1 MHDQQAGTTTSEPA
15 APGGASD
22 SSLTTERFLDLSH
35 TEGGADVGRSREE
48 MRRSRLLRIVVI
60 VGIPTVFLW
69 YRILRGDPFN
79 PFQLPHIDP
88 LLVVPSVFFGLLIV
102 ILGGQFLMT
111 GRSPHQVIRPEQI
124 DVRLADVV
132 GIDVVKDEVVRSLQL
147 FLSHRSFAREMG
159 GRPRRGLL
167 FEGGPGTGKT
177 YTAKALA
184 AEAGVPFLF
193 ATATSFQ
200 SSFQGATARKVRQ
213 YFRAL
218 RKAARKHGGAV
229 GFIDEFDAIGLARGG
244 VAGMSAA
251 PAAAR
256 STTLG
261 CGGLEG
267 LPMSGTSPAA
277 TTTTAFVGGNDLQMA
292 VNELLVQLQSF
303 EEPSGGEKLA
313 GKLIGAV
320 NLLLPP
326 HRQLHGPV
334 GQHANILLIASTN
347 RADSLDP
354 ALLRPG
360 RFDRRLTFELPAK
373 SSRRQL
379 IDHFLARKAHAPE
392 LDLDERRDALA
403 AVTQGYSPA
412 MLEGLMDESLIQA
425 VREKRARMTW
435 ADVEHARLQVEV
447 GLGQPVTYTSHEEKL
462 IATHE
467 AGHATVAWLVAPER
481 RLEILTIIKRR
492 ESLGLLAHGDKEDVY
507 TRSRKE
513 LTALIQIAMG
523 GQVAEELF
531 FGDVSTGPAGDL
543 LYATNVAA
551 QMVGSAGMTDTL
563 VSYAA
568 VQNSGF
574 SDTNLVGRV
583 LGDSEGRR
591 RVEELLQRQKVV
603 VRGLLE
609 THSHLVAALRD
620 ALVERHEL
628 IGTEITDV
636 LEQAMASRPLDRID
650 LGESSRSDETSQSDE
665 SDGGAATIDLR
676 ADRPAVA
683 ED

>member
-1 MHDQQAGTTTSEPA
+1 MAAIETGTGTS
-15 APGGASD
+15 GV
-22 SSLTTERFLDLSH
+22 LDLTH

-48 MRRSRLLRIVVI
+48 MRRSRLLRLIVW
-60 VGIPTVFLW
+60 VGLPTAFLW
-69 YRILRGDPFN
+69 YRILDGRPFDL
-79 PFQLPHIDP
+79 FRLPSVDP
-88 LLVVPSVFFGLLIV
+88 LLLFPALFFVALILL
-102 ILGGQFLMT
+102 LAAQFLVT
-111 GRSPHQVIRPEQI
+111 GRSPHTVIRPEQI

-200 SSFQGATARKVRQ
+200 SSFQGATSRKVRQ

-218 RKAARKHGGAV
+218 RKTARKHGGAV
-229 GFIDEFDAIGLARGG
+229 GFIDEFDAIGLARHG
-244 VAGMSAA
+244 AAAMTAA
-251 PAAAR
+251 PAPAGM
-256 STTLG
+256 LC

-267 LPMSGTSPAA
+267 LPMTGSAPAA
-277 TTTTAFVGGNDLQMA
+277 TTAAPFTGGNDLQMS
-292 VNELLVQLQSF
+292 VNELLVQMQSF
-303 EEPSGGEKLA
+303 DEPTGADKLV
-313 GKLIGAV
+313 GKLVDAV

-326 HRQLHGPV
+326 DRQLRGPA
-334 GQHANILLIASTN
+334 GKPANILLIASTN

-360 RFDRRLTFELPAK
+360 RFDRRLTFELPPK
-373 SSRRQL
+373 IGRRQL
-379 IDHFLARKAHAPE
+379 IDHFLSRKAHSQE
-392 LDLDERRDALA
+392 LDSDERRDALA

-412 MLEGLMDESLIQA
+412 MLEGLMDEALIQA
-425 VREKRARMTW
+425 VRETRNQMTW

-447 GLGQPVTYTSHEEKL
+447 GLGQPVAYTTHEGRL

-492 ESLGLLAHGDKEDVY
+492 EALGLLAHGDREDVY

-513 LTALIQIAMG
+513 LTGLIQIAMG
-523 GQVAEELF
+523 GQVSEELF

-543 LYATNVAA
+543 LYATQVAA
-551 QMVGSAGMTDTL
+551 QMVGAAGMTDTL
-563 VSYAA
+563 VSYSA

-591 RVEELLQRQKVV
+591 RVEEMLQRQKTV

-609 THSHLVAALRD
+609 TNQHLVAALRD
-620 ALVERHEL
+620 ALLERHEL
-628 IGTEITDV
+628 IGREITDV
-636 LEQAMASRPLDRID
+636 LEQAAATGPRRTPI
-650 LGESSRSDETSQSDE
+650 GER
-665 SDGGAATIDLR
+665 TIDLR
-676 ADRPAVA
+676 AASPAVPA
-683 ED
+683 DE

>member
-22 SSLTTERFLDLSH
+22 ASLATERFLDLSQ
-35 TEGGADVGRSREE
+35 TAGGADVGRSREE
-48 MRRSRLLRIVVI
+48 MRRSRLLRIVVV
-60 VGIPTVFLW
+60 VGIPTAFLW
-69 YRILRGDPFN
+69 YRILRGEPFN
-79 PFQLPHIDP
+79 LFNLPHVDP
-88 LLVVPSVFFGLLIV
+88 MLVIPSVFFGLLIV
-102 ILGGQFLMT
+102 VLAGQFFMT

-244 VAGMSAA
+244 VSGMSAA

-256 STTLG
+256 STSLG

-267 LPMSGTSPAA
+267 LPMSGSSPAA
-277 TTTTAFVGGNDLQMA
+277 SATSAFVGGNDLQMA

-313 GKLIGAV
+313 GKVVGAV

-326 HRQLHGPV
+326 NRQLRAPV

-392 LDLDERRDALA
+392 LDVDERRDALA

-467 AGHATVAWLVAPER
+467 AGHATVAWLMAPER

-568 VQNSGF
+568 VQSSGF

-636 LEQAMASRPLDRID
+636 LEQAMASRPLNRID
-650 LGESSRSDETSQSDE
+650 LGDRDECRESDENDAS
-665 SDGGAATIDLR
+665 GAGDATIDLR
-676 ADRPAVA
+676 ASRPAVA

>member
-22 SSLTTERFLDLSH
+22 STLTTERFLDLSH

-609 THSHLVAALRD
+609 THAHLVAALRD

-650 LGESSRSDETSQSDE
+650 LGDSSQSDETSQSDE

>member
-1 MHDQQAGTTTSEPA
+1 VDEGQARTEVGTSEVMDLPMV
-15 APGGASD
+15 G
-22 SSLTTERFLDLSH
+22 ER
-35 TEGGADVGRSREE
+35 ADVGESRERL
-48 MRRSRLLRIVVI
+48 RRRRLVVLI
-60 VGIPTVFLW
+60 SWCTPLAAYLW
-69 YRILRGDPFN
+69 WRILSDN
-79 PFQLPHIDP
+79 PLNVFQLPHVDW
-88 LLVVPSVFFGLLIV
+88 LVMAPVAFFGVLILLIA
-102 ILGGQFLMT
+102 GQFMFS
-111 GRSPHQVIRPEQI
+111 GRSPHTVVRPEQL

-147 FLSHRSFAREMG
+147 FLSHARFAREMG

-200 SSFQGATARKVRQ
+200 SSFQGATQRKVRQ

-218 RKAARKHGGAV
+218 RKAARKNGGAV
-229 GFIDEFDAIGLARGG
+229 GFIDEFDAIGMARHGG
-244 VAGMSAA
+244 VAMSPTA
-251 PAAAR
+251 PATA
-256 STTLG
+256 SSLMS

-267 LPMSGTSPAA
+267 MPMSTAMTSYGA
-277 TTTTAFVGGNDLQMA
+277 TATPFVGGSDLQMA
-292 VNELLVQLQSF
+292 VNELLVQMQSF
-303 EEPSGGEKLA
+303 EEPPARTKI
-313 GKLIGAV
+313 IGRLV
-320 NLLLPP
+320 DMTNLLLPS
-326 HRQLHGPV
+326 HRQLRGPSATP
-334 GQHANILLIASTN
+334 ANILLIASTN

-360 RFDRRLTFELPAK
+360 RFDQRLSFELPAK
-373 SSRRQL
+373 RSRREL
-379 IDHFLARKAHAPE
+379 IDHFLARKAHSPE
-392 LDLDERRDALA
+392 LDTDERRDALA

-412 MLEGLMDESLIQA
+412 MLEGLLDEALIQA
-425 VREKRARMTW
+425 VQESRPRMQWRDVERARM
-435 ADVEHARLQVEV
+435 AAEV
-447 GLGQPVTYTSHEEKL
+447 GLGQPVDYTAHERAL

-492 ESLGLLAHGDKEDVY
+492 GSLGLLAHGDREDVY
-507 TRSRKE
+507 TRSRTE
-513 LTALIQIAMG
+513 MTGLIQIAMG

-531 FGDVSTGPAGDL
+531 FHDVSTGPSSDL

-551 QMVGSAGMTDTL
+551 QMVGACGMSDTL
-563 VSYAA
+563 VSLAA

-583 LGDSEGRR
+583 LGDSSGRGR
-591 RVEELLQRQKVV
+591 TEELLQRQKVV

-609 THSHLVAALRD
+609 NNQHLVAALRD

-628 IGTEITDV
+628 IGHEITDV
-636 LEQAMASRPLDRID
+636 LE
-650 LGESSRSDETSQSDE
+650 
-665 SDGGAATIDLR
+665 AARAAGPDNVIDLR
-676 ADRPAVA
+676 GVSFPTAADPPA
-683 ED
+683 

>member
-1 MHDQQAGTTTSEPA
+1 MAKTGGPVVTRRATSRHDDAEADQ
-15 APGGASD
+15 
-22 SSLTTERFLDLSH
+22 LDL
-35 TEGGADVGRSREE
+35 TVTAGGADVGRSREE
-48 MRRSRLLRIVVI
+48 MRRSRLLRIVVL
-60 VGIPTVFLW
+60 VGLPTAFLW
-69 YRILRGDPFN
+69 YRILRGDPVD
-79 PFQLPHIDP
+79 PFRLPSVDP
-88 LLVVPSVFFGLLIV
+88 LLLIPSLFFIALTLV
-102 ILGGQFLMT
+102 LVGQFVFT
-111 GRSPHQVIRPEQI
+111 GKSPHQVIRPEQI

-132 GIDVVKDEVVRSLQL
+132 GIDVVKDEVVQSLQL
-147 FLSHRSFAREMG
+147 FLSHRRFARTMG

-229 GFIDEFDAIGLARGG
+229 GFIDEFDAIGLARHG
-244 VAGMSAA
+244 ASGMTAA
-251 PAAAR
+251 PATSAP
-256 STTLG
+256 TTAG
-261 CGGLEG
+261 SPVCCGGLEG
-267 LPMSGTSPAA
+267 LPMMAPATSRA
-277 TTTTAFVGGNDLQMA
+277 TTATPFVGGNDLQMA
-292 VNELLVQLQSF
+292 VNELLVQMQSF
-303 EEPSGGEKLA
+303 EEPTASEKLV
-313 GKLIGAV
+313 GKLVDAV

-326 HRQLHGPV
+326 HRQLRGPA
-334 GQHANILLIASTN
+334 GKPANILLIASTN

-360 RFDRRLTFELPAK
+360 RFDRRLTFELPPK

-379 IDHFLARKAHAPE
+379 IDHFLARKAHSEE
-392 LDLDERRDALA
+392 LDADERRDALA

-412 MLEGLMDESLIQA
+412 MLEGLMDEALIQA
-425 VREKRARMTW
+425 VRERRTAMTW
-435 ADVEHARLQVEV
+435 SDVEHARLQVEV
-447 GLGQPVTYTSHEEKL
+447 GLGQPVAYTDHETRL

-467 AGHATVAWLVAPER
+467 AGHATVAWLVAPQR

-492 ESLGLLAHGDKEDVY
+492 EALGLLAHGDRDDVY
-507 TRSRKE
+507 TRSRAE

-543 LYATNVAA
+543 LYATQVAA

-591 RVEELLQRQKVV
+591 RVEEMLQRQKVV
-603 VRGLLE
+603 VRGLLDANQ
-609 THSHLVAALRD
+609 HLVAALRD
-620 ALVERHEL
+620 ALLERHEL

-636 LEQAMASRPLDRID
+636 LERATAAGPRVEPI
-650 LGESSRSDETSQSDE
+650 GER
-665 SDGGAATIDLR
+665 TIDLR
-676 ADRPAVA
+676 AGRPAPTT

>member
-1 MHDQQAGTTTSEPA
+1 MARTGWPALVRRARSRPALPPADRPDQ
-15 APGGASD
+15 
-22 SSLTTERFLDLSH
+22 LDL
-35 TEGGADVGRSREE
+35 TATGDGADVGRSREQ
-48 MRRSRLLRIVVI
+48 MRRSRLLRVVVV
-60 VGIPTVFLW
+60 VGAPTAWLW
-69 YRILRGDPFN
+69 YRILTGDPVDVFR
-79 PFQLPHIDP
+79 LPSVDP
-88 LLVVPSVFFGLLIV
+88 LLLFPALFFLALLLLLV
-102 ILGGQFLMT
+102 GQFVLT

-132 GIDVVKDEVVRSLQL
+132 GIDVVKDEVVQSLQL
-147 FLSHRSFAREMG
+147 FLSHRRFASTMG

-218 RKAARKHGGAV
+218 RKSARKHGGAV
-229 GFIDEFDAIGLARGG
+229 GFIDEFDAIGLARHG
-244 VAGMSAA
+244 VNAMTAA
-251 PAAAR
+251 SAAAR
-256 STTLG
+256 PAPVC

-267 LPMSGTSPAA
+267 LPMASGTTGAA
-277 TTTTAFVGGNDLQMA
+277 AVTAPFIGGNDLQMA

-303 EEPSGGEKLA
+303 EEPSGTEKA
-313 GKLIGAV
+313 IGAVVDAV

-326 HRQLHGPV
+326 NRQLRGPA
-334 GQHANILLIASTN
+334 GKPANILLIASTN

-360 RFDRRLTFELPAK
+360 RFDRRLTFELPPK

-379 IDHFLARKAHAPE
+379 IDHFLSRKAHAEE
-392 LDLDERRDALA
+392 LDSDERRDALA

-412 MLEGLMDESLIQA
+412 MLEGLMDEALIQA
-425 VREKRARMTW
+425 VRERRTAMTW

-447 GLGQPVTYTSHEEKL
+447 GLGQPVAYTDHESRL

-467 AGHATVAWLVAPER
+467 AGHATVAWLVAPQR
-481 RLEILTIIKRR
+481 RLEILTIVKRR
-492 ESLGLLAHGDKEDVY
+492 EALGLLAHGDRDDVY
-507 TRSRKE
+507 TRSRQE
-513 LTALIQIAMG
+513 LTGLIQIAMG

-543 LYATNVAA
+543 LYATQVAA
-551 QMVGSAGMTDTL
+551 QMVGAAGMTDTL

-591 RVEELLQRQKVV
+591 RVEEMLQRQKVV

-609 THSHLVAALRD
+609 ANQHLVAALRD
-620 ALVERHEL
+620 ALLERHEL

-636 LEQAMASRPLDRID
+636 LERAAATGPRPEPI
-650 LGESSRSDETSQSDE
+650 GER
-665 SDGGAATIDLR
+665 TIDLR
-676 ADRPAVA
+676 SGRAAAAP

>member
-1 MHDQQAGTTTSEPA
+1 MAKTGGPVVTRRATSRHDDAEADQ
-15 APGGASD
+15 
-22 SSLTTERFLDLSH
+22 LDL
-35 TEGGADVGRSREE
+35 TVTAGGADVGRSREE
-48 MRRSRLLRIVVI
+48 MRRSRLLRIVVL
-60 VGIPTVFLW
+60 VGLPTAFLW
-69 YRILRGDPFN
+69 YRILRGDPVD
-79 PFQLPHIDP
+79 PFRLPSVDP
-88 LLVVPSVFFGLLIV
+88 LLLIPSLFFIALTLV
-102 ILGGQFLMT
+102 LVGQFVFT
-111 GRSPHQVIRPEQI
+111 GKSPHQVIRPEQI

-132 GIDVVKDEVVRSLQL
+132 GIDVVKDEVVQSLQL
-147 FLSHRSFAREMG
+147 FLSHRRFARTMG

-229 GFIDEFDAIGLARGG
+229 GFIDEFDAIGLARHG
-244 VAGMSAA
+244 ASGMT
-251 PAAAR
+251 AAR
-256 STTLG
+256 ATSAPTTAG
-261 CGGLEG
+261 SPVCCGGLEG
-267 LPMSGTSPAA
+267 LPMMAPATSRA
-277 TTTTAFVGGNDLQMA
+277 TTATPFVGGNDLQMA
-292 VNELLVQLQSF
+292 VNELLVQMQSF
-303 EEPSGGEKLA
+303 EEPTASEKLV
-313 GKLIGAV
+313 GKLVDAV

-326 HRQLHGPV
+326 HRQLRGPA
-334 GQHANILLIASTN
+334 GKPANILLIASTN

-360 RFDRRLTFELPAK
+360 RFDRRLTFELPPK

-379 IDHFLARKAHAPE
+379 IDHFLARKAHSEE
-392 LDLDERRDALA
+392 LDADERRDALA

-412 MLEGLMDESLIQA
+412 MLEGLMDEALIQA
-425 VREKRARMTW
+425 VRERRTAMTW
-435 ADVEHARLQVEV
+435 SDVEHARLQVEV
-447 GLGQPVTYTSHEEKL
+447 GLGQPVAYTDHETRL

-467 AGHATVAWLVAPER
+467 AGHATVAWLVAPQR

-492 ESLGLLAHGDKEDVY
+492 EALGLLAHGDRDDVY
-507 TRSRKE
+507 TRSRAE

-543 LYATNVAA
+543 LYATQVAA

-591 RVEELLQRQKVV
+591 RVEEMLQRQKVV
-603 VRGLLE
+603 VRGLLDANQ
-609 THSHLVAALRD
+609 HLVAALRD
-620 ALVERHEL
+620 ALLDRHEL

-636 LEQAMASRPLDRID
+636 LERATAAGPRVEPI
-650 LGESSRSDETSQSDE
+650 GER
-665 SDGGAATIDLR
+665 TIDLR
-676 ADRPAVA
+676 AGRPAPTT

>member
-22 SSLTTERFLDLSH
+22 STLTTERFLDLSH

-251 PAAAR
+251 PSAAR

-392 LDLDERRDALA
+392 LDVDERRDALA

-609 THSHLVAALRD
+609 THAHLVAALRD

-650 LGESSRSDETSQSDE
+650 LGESSRSDETSQGE
-665 SDGGAATIDLR
+665 QSDGGAATIDLR
-676 ADRPAVA
+676 TDRPAVA

>member
-22 SSLTTERFLDLSH
+22 ASLTTERFLDLSQ
-35 TEGGADVGRSREE
+35 TAGGADVGRSREE
-48 MRRSRLLRIVVI
+48 MRRGRLLRIVVV
-60 VGIPTVFLW
+60 VGIPTAFLW
-69 YRILRGDPFN
+69 YRILRGQPFN
-79 PFQLPHIDP
+79 LFNLPHVDP
-88 LLVVPSVFFGLLIV
+88 MLVIPSVFFGLLIV
-102 ILGGQFLMT
+102 VLAGQFFMT

-200 SSFQGATARKVRQ
+200 SSFQGATSRKVRQ
-213 YFRAL
+213 FFRAL
-218 RKAARKHGGAV
+218 RKSARKHGGAV
-229 GFIDEFDAIGLARGG
+229 GFIDEFDAIGLARHGT
-244 VAGMSAA
+244 AMTAA
-251 PAAAR
+251 PATA
-256 STTLG
+256 SLLG

-267 LPMSGTSPAA
+267 LPMTTLPAA
-277 TTTTAFVGGNDLQMA
+277 TTSSSPFTGGNDLQTA
-292 VNELLVQLQSF
+292 VNELLVQMQSF
-303 EEPSGGEKLA
+303 DEPTGTEKVLGKLA
-313 GKLIGAV
+313 DAL

-326 HRQLHGPV
+326 NRQLRGPA
-334 GQHANILLIASTN
+334 GKPANILLIASTN

-360 RFDRRLTFELPAK
+360 RFDRRLTFELPPK
-373 SSRRQL
+373 VGRRQL
-379 IDHFLARKAHAPE
+379 IDHFLTRKAHLEE

-412 MLEGLMDESLIQA
+412 MLEGLLDEALIQA
-425 VREKRARMTW
+425 VRETRTKMSWT
-435 ADVEHARLQVEV
+435 DVEHARLQVEV
-447 GLGQPVTYTSHEEKL
+447 GLGQPVAYTDHEGRL

-492 ESLGLLAHGDKEDVY
+492 ESLGLLAHGDRDDVY

-513 LTALIQIAMG
+513 LTNLIQIAMG

-531 FGDVSTGPAGDL
+531 FGDVSTGPSGDL
-543 LYATNVAA
+543 MSATGVAA
-551 QMVGSAGMTDTL
+551 QMVGAAGMTDTL

-568 VQNSGF
+568 VQSSGF

-583 LGDSEGRR
+583 LGDAEGRR
-591 RVEELLQRQKVV
+591 RV
-603 VRGLLE
+603 
-609 THSHLVAALRD
+609 
-620 ALVERHEL
+620 
-628 IGTEITDV
+628 
-636 LEQAMASRPLDRID
+636 
-650 LGESSRSDETSQSDE
+650 
-665 SDGGAATIDLR
+665 
-676 ADRPAVA
+676 
-683 ED
+683 

>member
-1 MHDQQAGTTTSEPA
+1 MATSTTVAESGE
-15 APGGASD
+15 
-22 SSLTTERFLDLSH
+22 LDF
-35 TEGGADVGRSREE
+35 TQTAGGADVGRSREE
-48 MRRSRLLRIVVI
+48 MRRSRLLRVVLV
-60 VGIPTVFLW
+60 VGVPTVYLW
-69 YRILRGDPFN
+69 YRILSGHPVNLFV
-79 PFQLPHIDP
+79 LPTIDP
-88 LLVVPSVFFGLLIV
+88 LVVVPALFFVLLAAMLV
-102 ILGGQFLMT
+102 GQFAFS
-111 GRSPHQVIRPEQI
+111 GKSPHTVVRPEQI

-229 GFIDEFDAIGLARGG
+229 GFIDEFDAIGLARNG
-244 VAGMSAA
+244 VAGMSSTGSSSTAA
-251 PAAAR
+251 
-256 STTLG
+256 TGLMC

-267 LPMSGTSPAA
+267 LPSLGALAGGTRTSAA
-277 TTTTAFVGGNDLQMA
+277 TSTTPFVGGNDLQMA
-292 VNELLVQLQSF
+292 VNELLVQMQSF
-303 EEPSGGEKLA
+303 DEPTGTEKFI
-313 GKLIGAV
+313 GKIADAV
-320 NLLLPP
+320 NLLLPS
-326 HRQLHGPV
+326 HRQVRGPA
-334 GQHANILLIASTN
+334 GKPANILLIASTN

-360 RFDRRLTFELPAK
+360 RFDRRLTFELPPK
-373 SSRRQL
+373 VGRRQL
-379 IDHFLARKAHAPE
+379 IDHFLLRKSHAAE
-392 LDLDERRDALA
+392 LDSDERRDALA

-412 MLEGLMDESLIQA
+412 MLEGLMDEALIQA
-425 VREKRARMTW
+425 VREKRSRMTW

-447 GLGQPVTYTSHEEKL
+447 GLGQPVAYTDHESRL

-467 AGHATVAWLVAPER
+467 AGHATVAWLVAPQR
-481 RLEILTIIKRR
+481 RLEVLTIIKRR
-492 ESLGLLAHGDKEDVY
+492 DALGLLAHGDREDVY
-507 TRSRKE
+507 TRSRTE
-513 LTALIQIAMG
+513 LTGMIQIAMG

-543 LYATNVAA
+543 SYATGVAA
-551 QMVGSAGMTDTL
+551 QMVGAAGMTDTL
-563 VSYAA
+563 VSYVA
-568 VQNSGF
+568 VQNSGY

-591 RVEELLQRQKVV
+591 RVEEMLQRQKVV

-609 THSHLVAALRD
+609 TQQHLVAALRD
-620 ALVERHEL
+620 ALLDRHEL

-636 LEQAMASRPLDRID
+636 LEQAAAAAPNHGRRVPI
-650 LGESSRSDETSQSDE
+650 GER
-665 SDGGAATIDLR
+665 TIDLR
-676 ADRPAVA
+676 TENS
-683 ED
+683 EDSVGTEESVHPTAP

>member
-22 SSLTTERFLDLSH
+22 ASLTTERFLDLSQ
-35 TEGGADVGRSREE
+35 TAGGADVGRSREE
-48 MRRSRLLRIVVI
+48 MRRGRLLRIVVF

-69 YRILRGDPFN
+69 YRILRGNPFN
-79 PFQLPHIDP
+79 PFQLPHVDP
-88 LLVVPSVFFGLLIV
+88 MLVIPSVFFGLLIV
-102 ILGGQFLMT
+102 VLAGQFFMT

-244 VAGMSAA
+244 VSGMSAA

-267 LPMSGTSPAA
+267 LPMSGSSPAA
-277 TTTTAFVGGNDLQMA
+277 TATSAFVGGNDLQMA

-313 GKLIGAV
+313 GKVVGAV

-326 HRQLHGPV
+326 HRQLRAPH

-392 LDLDERRDALA
+392 LDVDERRDALA

-467 AGHATVAWLVAPER
+467 AGHATVAWLMAPER

-568 VQNSGF
+568 VQSSGF

-636 LEQAMASRPLDRID
+636 LEQAMASRPLNRID
-650 LGESSRSDETSQSDE
+650 LGDRDE
-665 SDGGAATIDLR
+665 SDASDGGDATIDLR

>member
-1 MHDQQAGTTTSEPA
+1 MPDTTKDALGT
-15 APGGASD
+15 GVLDGA
-22 SSLTTERFLDLSH
+22 
-35 TEGGADVGRSREE
+35 GADVGRSREE
-48 MRRSRLLRIVVI
+48 MRRSRLLKIVVLA
-60 VGIPTVFLW
+60 GIPTAYLW
-69 YRILRGDPFN
+69 YRILSGHPLDL
-79 PFQLPHIDP
+79 FQLPSVDP
-88 LLVVPSVFFGLLIV
+88 LVMVPGLFFLVLILMLV
-102 ILGGQFLMT
+102 GQFFMT

-132 GIDVVKDEVVRSLQL
+132 GIDVVKDEVVQSLEL
-147 FLSHRSFAREMG
+147 FLSHRSFARQMG

-218 RKAARKHGGAV
+218 RKVARKHGGAV
-229 GFIDEFDAIGLARGG
+229 GFIDEFDAIGFSR
-244 VAGMSAA
+244 AGMAMTAA
-251 PAAAR
+251 P
-256 STTLG
+256 STSATPLC

-267 LPMSGTSPAA
+267 LPAMSAAASAPA
-277 TTTTAFVGGNDLQMA
+277 TTTTPFVGGNDLQMA
-292 VNELLVQLQSF
+292 VNELLVQMQSF
-303 EEPSGGEKLA
+303 EEATGSEKAL
-313 GKLIGAV
+313 GKVVDAI
-320 NLLLPP
+320 NLLLPAN
-326 HRQLHGPV
+326 RQLRGPA
-334 GQHANILLIASTN
+334 GKPANILLIASTN
-347 RADSLDP
+347 RADQLDP

-360 RFDRRLTFELPAK
+360 RFDRRLTFELPPKVA
-373 SSRRQL
+373 RRQL
-379 IDHFLARKAHAPE
+379 IDHFLARKAHDEE
-392 LDLDERRDALA
+392 LDTDERRDALA

-412 MLEGLMDESLIQA
+412 MLEGLMDEALIQA
-425 VREKRARMTW
+425 VRGRRLRMSW

-447 GLGQPVTYTSHEEKL
+447 GLGQPVAYTSHESRL

-492 ESLGLLAHGDKEDVY
+492 EALGLLAHGDKEDVY

-513 LTALIQIAMG
+513 LTGLIQIAMG

-543 LYATNVAA
+543 LYATQVAA
-551 QMVGSAGMTDTL
+551 QMVGAAGMTDTL

-583 LGDSEGRR
+583 LGDGEGRR
-591 RVEELLQRQKVV
+591 RVEEMLQRQKVF
-603 VRGLLE
+603 VRGLLDVNQ
-609 THSHLVAALRD
+609 HLVAALRD
-620 ALVERHEL
+620 ALLERHEL
-628 IGTEITDV
+628 IGREIVEV
-636 LEQAMASRPLDRID
+636 LERAAAAGPEPTPI
-650 LGESSRSDETSQSDE
+650 
-665 SDGGAATIDLR
+665 GGRVIDLR
-676 ADRPAVA
+676 SA
-683 ED
+683 EHEPSTDA